1 MCVYLSRLLRVSTI
15 ISLSILTTILDADLA
30 SKPKASW
37 THRDEAAALTKDAIL
52 LNEPRPSPLRPPFPC
67 HLAPPGRLP
76 KDMLKLR
83 DPFLNLPG
91 YMHLSSRVLEFDRL
105 PATAMWGE
113 LVGSGHGDGTD
124 QPGGRRVG
132 QPDCRSMWMRSGL
145 GRTGL

>member
-1 MCVYLSRLLRVSTI
+1 MFTSHGFSTPPRC
-15 ISLSILTTILDADLA
+15 ISPSILTTILDNDLA
-30 SKPKASW
+30 AESKASW
-37 THRDEAAALTKDAIL
+37 SYRDEAAGLIKDAIL
-52 LNEPRPSPLRPPFPC
+52 LNEPRPSPLRPPFPG

-83 DPFLNLPG
+83 DPFLDLPG

-113 LVGSGHGDGTD
+113 LVRWGHGDGAD
-124 QPGGRRVG
+124 QPDGRRIG
-132 QPDCRSMWMRSGL
+132 QRDCRGVCMRSGL